1 MCVTDLWA
9 HIRLMHSI
17 LSLKLGV
24 TVVKDD
30 QQGGEIIEKGGENES
45 FL

>member
-1 MCVTDLWA
+1 MCVTDLWV
-9 HIRLMHSI
+9 HIRFMHLI

-30 QQGGEIIEKGGENES
+30 QQGGEIIEKRGENEGC
-45 FL
+45 L